1 MSEYEEVL
9 FILIG
14 LPVLFICL
22 IGFLASL
29 AGMIPSGIAIARK
42 VSKSNKS
49 DIVHGR
55 VVNIEFVQ
63 KDGFSSVKPVHTIE
77 YLINDVVFRTKEI
90 KLGKKYQVGSTV
102 ILRYNL
108 SNPNIVKKDITWSLG
123 ISILVFI
130 LSSGMFLSSI
140 AWGWLVCWSF
150 FFN

>member
-14 LPVLFICL
+14 LPVLFVCL

-42 VSKSNKS
+42 VSKSKKS
-49 DIVHGR
+49 EVISGR

-63 KDGFSSVKPVHTIE
+63 KDGFSSVKPVYTIE

-90 KLGKKYQVGSTV
+90 KLGKKYKIGDSV
-102 ILRYNL
+102 ILSYDL
-108 SNPNIVKKDITWSLG
+108 SNPNIVKKDKAWSLG
-123 ISILVFI
+123 VSIIVLI

-150 FFN
+150 FFQ